1 MTVRLRSLL
10 AVAVL
15 ATVPA
20 CTNDDNE
27 PEAESPVPGLVPAT
41 EDTVVGGIAVPGE
54 EENRQ

>member
-10 AVAVL
+10 VVAVL

-20 CTNDDNE
+20 CTNNQEE
-27 PEAESPVPGLVPAT
+27 PEVESGLPGIESMN

-54 EENRQ
+54 ERP

>member
-10 AVAVL
+10 VVAVL

-20 CTNDDNE
+20 CTNNQDE
-27 PEAESPVPGLVPAT
+27 PDTESALPGILPAT